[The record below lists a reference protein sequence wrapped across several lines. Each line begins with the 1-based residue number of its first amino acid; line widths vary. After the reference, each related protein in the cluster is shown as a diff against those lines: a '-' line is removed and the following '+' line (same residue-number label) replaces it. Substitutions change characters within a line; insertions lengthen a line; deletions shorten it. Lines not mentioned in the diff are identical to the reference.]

1 MENGNVINK
10 VGKPLASNI
19 QCFFSQLFLKVLSGA
34 VPCSPSPFLSWN
46 ILYRFMLFAGSVNLF
61 IGQKWYLCDSIA

>member
-34 VPCSPSPFLSWN
+34 VPCSPSPLLTSQ
-46 ILYRFMLFAGSVNLF
+46 LEHRFMLFAGSV
-61 IGQKWYLCDSIA
+61 IVLCCLQVL

>member
-34 VPCSPSPFLSWN
+34 VPCSPSPPLTSQLEHSVSF
-46 ILYRFMLFAGSVNLF
+46 YAVCRFCESLHRTEVVSL
-61 IGQKWYLCDSIA
+61 